1 MPEIVLDPTRLAV
14 YETGAV
20 LITTLTFSEPRDTGE
35 TRARVLHSLCAWAI
49 HARAE
54 RDEAWAGGIQP
65 IKPKYAAWPLAETN
79 RDVVRLNARMRHRMI
94 AARMALAFLKPAQDG
109 KIPRLPP
116 SLRKLSINRAAEW
129 ALGTANAGDAAN
141 TKTRLW
147 RPARPVLHLAAA
159 VEVLRQ
165 RLAKSGITLDYYH
178 LLWEPAAQAWLVRE
192 AQSYET
198 LFRALSDKKQLAIDP
213 EKLIR
218 LRFAGSGGQ
227 VRPRAGGSGGG
238 AAPGSK
244 AH

>member
-20 LITTLTFSEPRDTGE
+20 LITTLTFSEPHDTDAV
-35 TRARVLHSLCAWAI
+35 RARVVHSLCAWAI

-54 RDEAWAGGIQP
+54 RDGAWAGAAQLL
-65 IKPKYAAWPLAETN
+65 KPKYAAWPLPETN

-129 ALGTANAGDAAN
+129 ALGAASAGDAAN

-159 VEVLRQ
+159 MEVLRQ
-165 RLAKSGITLDYYH
+165 RLAKSGIALDYYH

-198 LFRALSDKKQLAIDP
+198 LFRALSDRKQLAIDP
-213 EKLIR
+213 DKLIR
-218 LRFAGSGGQ
+218 LRFRS
-227 VRPRAGGSGGG
+227 
-238 AAPGSK
+238 APGSK
-244 AH
+244 PH

>member
-1 MPEIVLDPTRLAV
+1 MPEIVLDPTLAV

-20 LITTLTFSEPRDTGE
+20 LITTLAFSEPRDTGE

-54 RDEAWAGGIQP
+54 RDESWAGAAQE
-65 IKPKYAAWPLAETN
+65 IKPKYAVWPVAETN

-129 ALGTANAGDAAN
+129 ALGASDAGDAAN
-141 TKTRLW
+141 TKTRVW
-147 RPARPVLHLAAA
+147 RPARAVLHLAAA
-159 VEVLRQ
+159 VEVLRHG
-165 RLAKSGITLDYYH
+165 LAKSGITLDYYH

-198 LFRALSDKKQLAIDP
+198 LFRALSDRKQLAIDP
-213 EKLIR
+213 AKLIR
-218 LRFAGSGGQ
+218 LRFRSAGSGGE
-227 VRPRAGGSGGG
+227 A
-238 AAPGSK
+238 GSK